1 MTQVEFGP
9 TNITGGNSAF
19 FTAEFFD
26 SNGNLT
32 IPSGATLQITYTNI
46 SNVSQTDTVTLTARN
61 SYFVGTWSSTSAS
74 YSIADWAIF
83 ATGNSTAAQVGK
95 LRIIDP

>member
-9 TNITGGNSAF
+9 TNLTQGNSAF

-46 SNVSQTDTVTLTARN
+46 NNASQTDTVTLSAVN
-61 SYFVGTWSSTSAS
+61 SYFTGTWSSTSAS
-74 YSIADWAIF
+74 YGLAPWSIF
-83 ATGNSTAAQVGK
+83 ATGNSTAAQMG
-95 LRIIDP
+95 IIRVVDP